1 MVVTVIQE
9 SQLHCVIFGRALLVD
24 MKQLWGVL
32 ESGQQLIS
40 FKIVKVI
47 VALCGTVQKIHWGVY
62 GSPLTKKGHTVT
74 LLLQ

>member
-47 VALCGTVQKIHWGVY
+47 VA
-62 GSPLTKKGHTVT
+62 S
-74 LLLQ
+74 LQCRRSTGE